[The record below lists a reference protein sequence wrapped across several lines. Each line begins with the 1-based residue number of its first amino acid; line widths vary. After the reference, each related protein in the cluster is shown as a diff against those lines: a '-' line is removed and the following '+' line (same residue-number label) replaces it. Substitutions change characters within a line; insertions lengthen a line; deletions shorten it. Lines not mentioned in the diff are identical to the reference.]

1 VIASLRGTVLAA
13 TPAHLIVEVGGVGYQ
28 VFTTPETA
36 SEASKAGEC
45 FLFTS
50 MIVREDAMIL
60 FGFTEAEE
68 QKLFDLLRSVT
79 GVGPKSAL
87 AILANLGV
95 EQIRI
100 AVSAEDDA
108 AFRAVSGIGP
118 KTAKLI
124 TVTLAGKITSEV
136 LSPTK
141 NSSHG
146 VQVGNLIEALI
157 GLGWPER
164 AAAEAVRESLAHL
177 GSSAPQNEL
186 LRFALNRLGAGKSTS
201 GPEA

>member
-13 TPAHLIVEVGGVGYQ
+13 TPTHLVVEVGGVGYQ

-36 SEASKAGEC
+36 SALSKAPEC
-45 FLFTS
+45 FLYTS
-50 MIVREDAMIL
+50 MIVREDAMTI
-60 FGFTEAEE
+60 FGFSEVEE
-68 QKLFDLLRSVT
+68 QHLFDLLRSVT

-95 EQIRI
+95 EQIRM

-108 AFRAVSGIGP
+108 AFKAVSGIGP

-124 TVTLAGKITSEV
+124 TVTLAGKITGALSGVAKKPSEGLQ
-136 LSPTK
+136 LS
-141 NSSHG
+141 
-146 VQVGNLIEALI
+146 NLIEALI

-177 GSSAPQNEL
+177 GASTPQNEL
-186 LRFALNRLGAGKSTS
+186 LRFALTRLGAGKSTS
-201 GPEA
+201 GPDA